1 MHPRIALHNPKRKA
15 LATKVIS
22 TVGRTSTMLQL
33 HVLSHALVGAALSV
47 QTLALSI
54 HVFPAL
60 HAAIRDRTSAAQPG
74 VMQHRIAYSPV
85 PVD

>member
-1 MHPRIALHNPKRKA
+1 MNNPKRKV
-15 LATKVIS
+15 LATKVTS
-22 TVGRTSTMLQL
+22 TAGRTSAMLQL
-33 HVLSHALVGAALSV
+33 HVLSHALVGVALSV

-54 HVFPAL
+54 LVFPAL
-60 HAAIRDRTSAAQPG
+60 HAAIRNRTSAAQSG